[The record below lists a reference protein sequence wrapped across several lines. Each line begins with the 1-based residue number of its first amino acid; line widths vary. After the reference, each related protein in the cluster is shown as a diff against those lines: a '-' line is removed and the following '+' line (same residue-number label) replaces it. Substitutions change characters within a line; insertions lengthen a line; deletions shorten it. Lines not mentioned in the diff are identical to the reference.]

1 MGRDRIYV
9 RVANT
14 NAPFKIDSWLDGL
27 KHGRSFV
34 TNGPLL
40 RFTLGGQP
48 VGGELKLP
56 ARTSVRFAA
65 TLQSIVPVD
74 HLELVCNG
82 EVAINIP
89 MNGAHDASDA
99 VGRLHLAR
107 SGWCLLRAW
116 AEKAADPVLDSY
128 PYATTNPI
136 YVTVRGARPRSP
148 DDAKYFMR
156 WVERVRDN
164 AKANPGYKSE
174 EQKTRVL
181 KTIETAHAVYEKLA
195 K

>member
-1 MGRDRIYV
+1 
-9 RVANT
+9 
-14 NAPFKIDSWLDGL
+14 
-27 KHGRSFV
+27 
-34 TNGPLL
+34 
-40 RFTLGGQP
+40 
-48 VGGELKLP
+48 
-56 ARTSVRFAA
+56 
-65 TLQSIVPVD
+65 LQSIVPVD